1 MEFAHIL
8 NSRGLTAS
16 TIMGTDPLAELLA
29 SLEIKRQQL
38 EAMEQGFGSLADS
51 GMEGL
56 RSRTDDALKKYARIL
71 LDHHNLIVLLLSTQ
85 DVFKMHIAA
94 LQRAI
99 LEIPEVK
106 DNPEVRSRIVEVF
119 KNANSNT

>member
-1 MEFAHIL
+1 VDVAHIL

-16 TIMGTDPLAELLA
+16 TIMGIDPLAELLA

-51 GMEGL
+51 GMEGI
-56 RSRTDDALKKYARIL
+56 RSSTDNALKKYTRIL

-85 DVFKMHIAA
+85 EVFKMHITA
-94 LQRAI
+94 LQQAI
-99 LEIPEVK
+99 VELPEVK